1 MSAFRWNDRFAEADF
16 AYGRE
21 PNDFLRESAG
31 AIPPGPVLC
40 LAEGQGR
47 NAVYLAGL
55 GHDVEAVDLSEV
67 GLARAREL
75 AAERGVAIRTTVAD
89 LMDFDMGRGVW
100 SGIVSIFCH
109 LPEPVRQAVHGRIA
123 AALAPGGV
131 LILEAYTPRQ
141 IALGTGGPRELE
153 LLCHLDALQRHLPGL
168 VWETA
173 REVDREIHEGRYH
186 NGRSAVAQLLG
197 RTGSARASGGE

>member
-1 MSAFRWNDRFAEADF
+1 MAGPPWNERFAEPEF

-21 PNDFLRESAG
+21 PNDFLRESAA

-47 NAVYLAGL
+47 NAVFLAGL
-55 GHDVEAVDLSEV
+55 GHPVEAVDLSEV
-67 GLARAREL
+67 GLARARAL
-75 AAERGVAIRTTVAD
+75 AAEKGVAIRTTLAD
-89 LMDFDMGRGVW
+89 LLDFDMGQAAW

-109 LPEPVRQAVHGRIA
+109 LPGPVRRAVHGRVA

-141 IALGTGGPRELE
+141 IAFGTGGPREAE
-153 LLCHLDALQRHLPGL
+153 LLCHLDPLQETFQGL
-168 VWETA
+168 EWDIA
-173 REVDREIHEGRYH
+173 REVDREVREGRYH
-186 NGRSAVAQLLG
+186 NGMAAVVQLLG
-197 RTGSARASGGE
+197 RKSP

>member
-1 MSAFRWNDRFAEADF
+1 MSEYQWNDRFAEADF

-21 PNDFLRESAG
+21 PNDFLRESAA

-40 LAEGQGR
+40 LAEGQCR
-47 NAVYLAGL
+47 NSVFLAAR
-55 GHDVEAVDLSEV
+55 GHQVEAVDLSEV

-75 AAERGVAIRTTVAD
+75 AAERRVAIRTTVAD
-89 LMDFDMGRGVW
+89 LEALDMGQDAW

-109 LPEPVRQAVHGRIA
+109 LPEAARRAVHTRIPG
-123 AALAPGGV
+123 ALAPGGV

-141 IALGTGGPRELE
+141 LAYGTGGPRERE
-153 LLCHLDALQRHLPGL
+153 RLCHLEHLKEDFQGL

-173 REVDREIHEGRYH
+173 REVDREVQEGPYH
-186 NGRSAVAQLLG
+186 HGMGAVVQLLG
-197 RTGSARASGGE
+197 RKPGP

>member
-1 MSAFRWNDRFAEADF
+1 MSAFRWNDRFAEAEF

-55 GHDVEAVDLSEV
+55 GHEVEAVDLSDV

-89 LMDFDMGRGVW
+89 LMDFDMGRGAW

-123 AALAPGGV
+123 AALSPGGV

-141 IALGTGGPRELE
+141 LAYGTGGPRERE
-153 LLCHLDALQRHLPGL
+153 RLCHLEHLKEDFQGL

-173 REVDREIHEGRYH
+173 REVDREVQEGPYH
-186 NGRSAVAQLLG
+186 HGMGAVVQLLG
-197 RTGSARASGGE
+197 RKPGP